1 MPAIK
6 EIILLTWYLITV
18 AAVIIL
24 VIKDM
29 LPMVQALAFLKDVL
43 VAIINIGER
52 ESQLIYFKCAMY

>member
-18 AAVIIL
+18 TAVIIL
-24 VIKDM
+24 VVKDM

-43 VAIINIGER
+43 VAIINIGECK
-52 ESQLIYFKCAMY
+52 SQLIYFKCTMY

>member
-18 AAVIIL
+18 TAVIIL
-24 VIKDM
+24 VVKDM

-43 VAIINIGER
+43 IAIINIGER
-52 ESQLIYFKCAMY
+52 KSQLIYFKCTMY

>member
-18 AAVIIL
+18 TAVIIL
-24 VIKDM
+24 VVKDV

-43 VAIINIGER
+43 VAITNIGEHK
-52 ESQLIYFKCAMY
+52 SQLIYFKCTMY